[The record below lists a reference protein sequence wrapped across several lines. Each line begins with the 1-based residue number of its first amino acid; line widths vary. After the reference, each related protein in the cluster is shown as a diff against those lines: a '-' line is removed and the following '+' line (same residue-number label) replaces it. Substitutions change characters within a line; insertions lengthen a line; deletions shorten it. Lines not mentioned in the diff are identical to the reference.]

1 MIYNSCIG
9 KSQGRE
15 RMKKGFF
22 LIYFTVLTYLSVAY
36 SQEIQN
42 VSFTQEGEIS
52 KLIIELDQE
61 NVLSERFHVTE
72 DKQIVVDLKN
82 VKSSP
87 KHLRGIDTSEF
98 PGSTVFISG
107 YRKPGT
113 TSDVRFAIQ
122 LRDNVRSVLETSGK
136 KIILN
141 IENRFGVFSKDKIR
155 KSEASLDFNEGTLDD
170 VVKINIPKSNQI
182 EDILYNLT
190 LSGPK
195 KYIGKRISLNVRN
208 IPVTEILDMIADT
221 SGFNIIIDQGV
232 SSVPPLTI
240 TLTNVPWDQALDT
253 VMTLSKLVAQ
263 KSSNI
268 LIIKTLDVATKEKEA
283 ELAAAKLKLNSE
295 PMVTRI
301 FLINYATLGDMSKII
316 RDYLTPE
323 KGSLQTDERTNSLIV
338 KDTIE
343 TIERIKKIIETL
355 DTQTPQIMIESKIVE
370 ANESFSK
377 SLGLRNGIQFGYDP
391 ISPIAASR
399 GPGWVFSSTGSY
411 TVPTTAGA
419 AGAAGATT
427 ATAGPLA
434 GSAMG
439 FSIGVFRRLLNLNF
453 ALEMAETE
461 NKTKII
467 SSPKIVTQNKKAAT
481 ITSSEQTSY
490 RIQQPSTGL
499 APAITTFNTIAAN
512 TNLTVTP
519 QVTNDGSISMDIS
532 VQKADFGNSP
542 TGGGPPDIN
551 TRNIT
556 TNVLVDNGSTIVIGG
571 IYKTSSS
578 DVVTGIPYLRNI
590 PLVGWLFRTPDK
602 KTSARNEL
610 IVFITPRILNTEQA
624 GFSEKQASN
633 PEPAKKEI

>member
-1 MIYNSCIG
+1 
-9 KSQGRE
+9 
-15 RMKKGFF
+15 MKIGFF
-22 LIYFTVLTYLSVAY
+22 LINIIVLTCLSVAY

-42 VSFTQEGEIS
+42 VSFSQEGEIS

-61 NVLSERFHVTE
+61 NVLTERFHVTE
-72 DKQIVVDLKN
+72 DKQIVLDLKN

-107 YRKPGT
+107 YRKPGS

-136 KIILN
+136 KIVLN

-155 KSEASLDFNEGTLDD
+155 KTEASLDSKESTLDD

-268 LIIKTLDVATKEKEA
+268 LIIKTLDMATKEKEA

-323 KGSLQTDERTNSLIV
+323 KGSIQTDERTNSLIV

-343 TIERIKKIIETL
+343 AIERIKKIIDTL
-355 DTQTPQIMIESKIVE
+355 DTQTPQIMIESKIIE
-370 ANESFSK
+370 SSESFEK
-377 SLGLRNGIQFGYDP
+377 IVGLRNGLQFGYNPFDS
-391 ISPIAASR
+391 IR
-399 GPGWVFSSTGSY
+399 TTTGPGWTFSTTGDYRQITGGQVQPGASGGL
-411 TVPTTAGA
+411 AGA
-419 AGAAGATT
+419 SGAMSFT
-427 ATAGPLA
+427 L
-434 GSAMG
+434 
-439 FSIGVFRRLLNLNF
+439 GVFRRLVNLNF
-453 ALEMAETE
+453 TLQMAEIE
-461 NKTKII
+461 KKIKI
-467 SSPKIVTQNKKAAT
+467 VSSPKVVTQNKKAAN
-481 ITSSEQTSY
+481 ITNSTQTSY
-490 RIQQPSTGL
+490 KVQTPVGVGATATQFASTV
-499 APAITTFNTIAAN
+499 ATTT
-512 TNLTVTP
+512 LSVTP

-532 VQKADFGNSP
+532 LQKAGLGAPVSE
-542 TGGGPPDIN
+542 GPPDLN
-551 TRNIT
+551 TRNIA
-556 TNVLVDNGSTIVIGG
+556 TNVLVGNGSTLVIGG
-571 IYKTSSS
+571 MYSS
-578 DVVTGIPYLRNI
+578 TEQKQEEGIPLLRNM
-590 PLVGWLFRTPDK
+590 PLVGWLFRKPAVEKNNKD
-602 KTSARNEL
+602 EL
-610 IVFITPRILNTEQA
+610 IIFITPRILNIEEA